1 MVILIYAADPNLEIR
16 YFGDFMANP
25 RTGKCLRIVFCAAI
39 TYGVSL
45 TAAIP
50 KDENPKADCVLLPS
64 GQRLTPLAAPEAQLE
79 YLELRHSPQLIAH
92 GAMSIAVSPDRK
104 ILLVLTSGY
113 NRANNWLGQSIDDH
127 FTQYVFVYEISA
139 SKPAKKQVIR
149 IPGSFAGIAFSPDG
163 RSFYV
168 GGGKNDNIYTYSVR
182 RNGSWAKH
190 GPPIQLGH
198 QGGNGLFRDKT
209 PPITGGLAVTADGS
223 KLIIANVYNDSV
235 SVVDLKTR
243 SAPEEIDLRPGKIDP
258 RKAGVAGGEY
268 PFWVVV
274 KGNDTAYV
282 SSVRDREIVILHIG
296 DPSTV
301 RLRIKTKGNPNQ
313 MILDRQQIFLY
324 VAEDNSDSVTVIDT
338 RSNKVVR
345 NFSTAGAERD
355 VPDVVFRYPGSAPSG
370 LTLSPDGTTLY
381 VTNGGANSV
390 AVIRGLPDQARTIGL
405 IPTGYYPYAVSASA
419 DGRMLYVINGK
430 SQAGPNR
437 GYSRKRKD
445 NQFVE
450 ALQRS
455 SLLSFRV
462 PAEPALARLSA
473 IVAEN
478 NFFTARQSRKDEL
491 VMAALRQ
498 RIKHIIYIIKENRTY
513 DQILGDL
520 DRGNGDPRLTEFGE
534 RITPNFHHL
543 AEQFVDLD
551 NFFDSGDVSGDGW
564 AWSTAG
570 RETDF
575 GRRLVPLYYAGQG
588 ATYDF
593 EGTDR
598 QVNVGWAT
606 VQQRRRVNHLT
617 PCDPDLLPGT
627 ADVAALDGPRG
638 TDAEKGYLWDAALR
652 AGLTIRNYGC
662 LCDLTRYE
670 AQPPDKIPYLLY
682 PAKENRCVAFP
693 TKSALMKNTDPFF
706 RGYDNAFPDYY
717 RECEWGREFDRFC
730 KSGRL
735 PTLEF
740 VRLMH
745 DHMGNLDIAID
756 GLRTP
761 ELQQADNDYAVGRL
775 VDRVAHSRYK
785 SDTLIFIVED
795 DAQDGADHVDAHRST
810 AYVAGPYVKQGKM
823 VSEFYTTVSLLR
835 TIEDILGLQ
844 HLNIYTATQSPM
856 TEVFDLGQ
864 SEWTFNASPSR
875 FLYNTQLPFP
885 RDRIAQTEIPKP
897 THDSAYWAEKT
908 AEFDF
913 TKEDNFGDPA
923 RFNRVIWEG
932 LKGNVPY
939 PSERNGADLRKDRRQ
954 ILQKAEP
961 MPK

>member
-258 RKAGVAGGEY
+258 RKAGLAGGEY

-730 KSGRL
+730 KNGRL

-795 DAQDGADHVDAHRST
+795 DAQDGADHVDAHRSP

-913 TKEDNFGDPA
+913 TREDNFGDPA
-923 RFNRVIWEG
+923 RFNRVIWKG